1 MKKILTIIFFGLLL
15 SGNAYAETIKKIH
28 FICSFDKFINIV
40 ALFEEVPK
48 PKDELP
54 KVITNDRFLILEIKP
69 NDDIRVLE
77 TSFWII
83 SSTFEPEERIII
95 PSEINDK
102 EIVFKIPRKS
112 DKVSQIVTLNR
123 RSGKLEYEFK
133 SPVDNGKIFYSCS
146 VKEKLF

>member
-54 KVITNDRFLILEIKP
+54 TVITNDRFLILEIKP

-112 DKVSQIVTLNR
+112 DKVNQIVTLNR
-123 RSGKLEYEFK
+123 RSGKLVYKFK
-133 SPVDNGKIFYSCS
+133 SPVDQGNIYWSCS
-146 VKEKLF
+146 EKEKLF